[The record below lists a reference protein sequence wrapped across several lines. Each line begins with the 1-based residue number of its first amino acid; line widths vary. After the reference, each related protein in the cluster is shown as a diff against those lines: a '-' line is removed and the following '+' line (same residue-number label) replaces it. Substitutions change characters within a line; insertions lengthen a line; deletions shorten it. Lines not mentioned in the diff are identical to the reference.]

1 MLGTGEGGNERYIE
15 NLSLALTKQKN
26 LVTNIYANG
35 NYQILDKNLKN
46 FFIIKKKIGNTT
58 RIFFSLPKMA
68 KSINADI
75 IHATYVGPVFSSA
88 KLVLTVHDFA
98 FKRFP
103 DFFSAREK
111 IIFNFLLPISMSRAA
126 AIIVPSNFVKKELAH
141 YYPQH
146 AKKTFVTHEAATKNI
161 RVISKKTAQKRVM
174 KKFGIESPYLLTLN
188 SRYDK
193 RNINRVIDAYAQIK
207 PNFPDLQLVILGG
220 NHNIRTKT
228 KRTKIKIVSDVSD
241 EDLSH
246 LYSAAEVLIYYSL
259 YEGFGLPIL
268 EAFKCKTPVIVSDI
282 SVHREVAGSAAIFAD
297 PYNSDNLAKE
307 IGALV
312 KNPKKIKTMSKK
324 GYQKTLEYSWQK
336 TAKETIKAYRFALK
350 NK

>member
-15 NLSLALTKQKN
+15 NLSLALIEQKN

-35 NYQILDKNLKN
+35 NYQIPGESLKK
-46 FFIIKKKIGNTT
+46 FFIIKKRTGNVA
-58 RIFFSLPKMA
+58 RILFSLPKLA
-68 KSINADI
+68 KSIHTDI
-75 IHATYVGPVFSSA
+75 IHATYVGPVFGSS
-88 KLVLTVHDFA
+88 KLILTVHDFA

-103 DFFSAREK
+103 DFFSVREK
-111 IIFNFLLPISMSRAA
+111 MIFNCLLPISMNRAA
-126 AIIVPSNFVKKELAH
+126 AIVVPSKFIKKELAH

-146 AKKTFVTHEAATKNI
+146 TKKTFVTHEAATKNI
-161 RVISKKTAQKRVM
+161 RAISKKTAQKRVM
-174 KKFGIESPYLLTLN
+174 KKFGIKSQYLLTLN

-193 RNINRVIDAYAQIK
+193 RNINRVIDAYIQIK

-220 NHNIRTKT
+220 KHNIRTKI
-228 KRTKIKIVSDVSD
+228 KRTNIKIISDVSD
-241 EDLSH
+241 EDLSY

-282 SVHREVAGSAAIFAD
+282 PVHREVAGKAAIFAD
-297 PYNSDNLAKE
+297 PYNSDNLAKA

-312 KNPKKIKTMSKK
+312 KSPKKIKTMSEK
-324 GYQKTLEYSWQK
+324 GCQKTLEYSWQK
-336 TAKETIKAYRFALK
+336 TAKETIKAYEFALK
-350 NK
+350 NG

>member
-1 MLGTGEGGNERYIE
+1 M
-15 NLSLALTKQKN
+15 
-26 LVTNIYANG
+26 
-35 NYQILDKNLKN
+35 
-46 FFIIKKKIGNTT
+46 
-58 RIFFSLPKMA
+58 
-68 KSINADI
+68 
-75 IHATYVGPVFSSA
+75 
-88 KLVLTVHDFA
+88 
-98 FKRFP
+98 
-103 DFFSAREK
+103 
-111 IIFNFLLPISMSRAA
+111 
-126 AIIVPSNFVKKELAH
+126 
-141 YYPQH
+141 
-146 AKKTFVTHEAATKNI
+146 
-161 RVISKKTAQKRVM
+161 
-174 KKFGIESPYLLTLN
+174 
-188 SRYDK
+188 
-193 RNINRVIDAYAQIK
+193 
-207 PNFPDLQLVILGG
+207 QLVILGG